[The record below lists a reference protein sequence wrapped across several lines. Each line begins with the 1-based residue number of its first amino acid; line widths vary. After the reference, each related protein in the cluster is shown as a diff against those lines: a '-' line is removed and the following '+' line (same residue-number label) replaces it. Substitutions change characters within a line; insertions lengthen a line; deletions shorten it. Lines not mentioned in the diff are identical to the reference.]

1 MEKLLSKLPQLFPLR
16 GKCIIAF
23 TAEQVA
29 TYKMKIFG
37 DDIKIQIDT
46 SWHPDEHSIEEAI
59 IVTTNPTQ
67 TKLQPGDGVLVD
79 YNIFTAG
86 RHDHGGDNNSRFLY
100 KNEDYFLYW
109 CYDDLHDLNSSE
121 ILATIDDEGKVKG
134 YGDVVIVYTHEEHE
148 VLIDIVTSMADIH
161 QFPGSEWAL
170 VYNSPVP
177 QIEENDLILCEKG
190 LSPKIRFRGIEMQY
204 INLPFILG
212 KASLDS
218 PFKIALF

>member
-67 TKLQPGDGVLVD
+67 TKLQPGDGVLVRNAVAD
-79 YNIFTAG
+79 DPVSDRALEALCKGARACSG
-86 RHDHGGDNNSRFLY
+86 RQPL
-100 KNEDYFLYW
+100 
-109 CYDDLHDLNSSE
+109 
-121 ILATIDDEGKVKG
+121 
-134 YGDVVIVYTHEEHE
+134 E
-148 VLIDIVTSMADIH
+148 VRAR
-161 QFPGSEWAL
+161 
-170 VYNSPVP
+170 
-177 QIEENDLILCEKG
+177 ILCGEPVSVGRKLRAHAEQHG
-190 LSPKIRFRGIEMQY
+190 LSLNR
-204 INLPFILG
+204 
-212 KASLDS
+212 A
-218 PFKIALF
+218 